1 MSPSLAGGF
10 LTIEPPGQ
18 LYMVLDGFLIFRSH
32 VSNCESSTGSY
43 PKLLSINEHLSKDP
57 LARHTAWVGYHSRE
71 EEEVLGSGK
80 ASETNLTHSHQT

>member
-10 LTIEPPGQ
+10 LTIEQPGK
-18 LYMVLDGFLIFRSH
+18 LYVVLDDFLIFRSH
-32 VSNCESSTGSY
+32 VSKCESSTGSY